1 MSNDAK
7 STGVKRRDFLKVLGA
22 AGATAGTVGCT
33 SEKVGKLIPY
43 LVHPDETVAGV
54 STYYATT
61 CRECAASCGIIAE
74 TRDGRTTKLE
84 GNPEHP
90 LNRGA
95 LCARGQSAVQGLYNP
110 DRLRGPM
117 VKENG
122 AWKSVDWEAALAL
135 LSQKLGEARSHGGAA
150 NAVFLNQ
157 HETGSF
163 PGFLDAWL
171 AGFGMRPHLS
181 VDFEAD
187 SAAIEANRRTYGVA
201 WPKLSFS
208 DAKLIISF
216 GADFLE
222 TWGMSVPQQL
232 DFADARAKIEGAPR
246 FVYIGPRRS
255 LTGLNAD
262 QWLACKPGTEL
273 AIANALRG
281 SGSTAE
287 AAAQSGVAE
296 ATIVRLQ
303 QELASAKPALVLS
316 GARGANALELALA
329 VAAINQA
336 NRAVGTTI
344 RPADGTAAFDG
355 VARFSEVTDAVE
367 RMRAGQ
373 VPVAFVRGS
382 NPAYALP
389 AAAKFAEAFAKVP
402 FKVSF
407 SMYPDETTELCDL
420 VLPDLHSLESWG
432 DADAGRGAVSLQQPA
447 MDPVFA
453 GTRATADVLIQLSR
467 KDPAN
472 AARYPATDYRAWLM
486 GRFPGGM
493 TAFTATLQKGI
504 GAGTVGSR
512 AAASAAPAVRTPQAV
527 EQTAGDFYLVAYP
540 SPVLGDGRGA
550 NKPWLQE
557 LPDPV
562 TKVLWSS
569 WVEIHPETANRL
581 GIERGDI
588 VEVATANGKVRA
600 PAYLYL
606 GIRPDTIG
614 LALGQGHGAATKVD
628 DFDGKH
634 NDKVPT
640 QWGYGRYARN
650 IGVRAHD
657 LLGIGTDN
665 AGGFVLASTRASLM
679 KTGDS
684 EILVSTEGSARQH
697 GRGIAQAVPIA
708 TLLATPRGGVAPAPE
723 GAAAPGATSGA
734 EVKAE
739 GKQEGHEK
747 AEGGHEIAGEPSGAF
762 LPGLRSPVAADA
774 QGVLG
779 APTADDHGK
788 EKGLYARNHWSGM
801 ANRRWAMTIDL
812 ARCTGCS
819 ACVTACYAENNIPT
833 VGAAWQNATVFAVA
847 KPGFNITR
855 GREMNWLRL
864 ERYFE
869 GADDGKFTEDFES
882 RFVPML
888 CQHCGNAPCE
898 PVCPVYATYHAPD
911 GLNVQVYNRCVGTR
925 YCSNNCPYKVRYFN
939 WFGYGEEDRK
949 QYAFPEPLNWQLNPD
964 VTVRTKGVMEKCTFC
979 VQRIRESETRAKS
992 EGRALVADEFTT
1004 ACSQACPSRAIIFGD
1019 AADPAWSVSKQVED
1033 RRAYHVF
1040 EELNTYTAVV
1050 YLKKVNHARPQ
1061 MVAVAQ
1067 PEGLGDGNHPGPA
1080 SPVRT

>member
-1 MSNDAK
+1 MSNDTG
-7 STGVKRRDFLKVLGA
+7 SNGVKRRDFLKVLGT
-22 AGATAGTVGCT
+22 AGATVTTIGCST
-33 SEKVGKLIPY
+33 DKVTKLIPY
-43 LVHPDETVAGV
+43 LVHPEQTVSGV
-54 STYYATT
+54 STYYAST
-61 CRECAASCGIIAE
+61 CRECAAACGIIAE

-84 GNPEHP
+84 GNAEHP

-95 LCARGQSAVQGLYNP
+95 LCARGQSALQGLYNP
-110 DRLRGPM
+110 DRFRGPM

-122 AWKSVDWEAALAL
+122 AWKPIAWDAALTL
-135 LSQKLGEARSHGGAA
+135 VSQKLGDARSRSVAGNGI
-150 NAVFLNQ
+150 FLNQ

-171 AGFGMRPHLS
+171 SGFGMKPHLS

-187 SAAIEANRRTYGVA
+187 SAVLEANRRAYGVA
-201 WPKLSFS
+201 WPKLSFG
-208 DAKLIISF
+208 DAKLIVSF

-246 FVYIGPRRS
+246 FVYIGARRS

-262 QWLACKPGTEL
+262 QWLACKPGSEL
-273 AIANALRG
+273 AIANALAGKG
-281 SGSTAE
+281 SIAD
-287 AAAQSGVAE
+287 AAAQSGVAQ
-296 ATIVRLQ
+296 ATLTRLQ
-303 QELASAKPALVLS
+303 QELASAQPALVLAGGS
-316 GARGANALELALA
+316 AANALDLALA
-329 VAAINQA
+329 VAAINQSSG
-336 NRAVGTTI
+336 AVGVTI
-344 RPADGTAAFDG
+344 RPAEALGAYDG
-355 VARFSEVTDAVE
+355 VAHYGDVVAATE

-373 VPVAFVRGS
+373 VPIAFVRGV
-382 NPAYALP
+382 NPAYSLP
-389 AAAKFAEAFAKVP
+389 ASAKFAEGFAKVP

-407 SMYPDETTELCDL
+407 SLYPDETTELCDL
-420 VLPDLHSLESWG
+420 ILPDLHSLESWG
-432 DADAGRGAVSLQQPA
+432 DADAAKGMISLQQPA
-447 MDPVFA
+447 MDPVFT
-453 GTRATADVLIQLSR
+453 GGPRATADVLMQLAQ

-472 AARYPATDYRAWLM
+472 AAKYAQTDYRSWLM
-486 GRFPGGM
+486 SRFPGGM
-493 TAFTATLQKGI
+493 SAFTAALQKGVA
-504 GAGTVGSR
+504 AGSFAPR
-512 AAASAAPAVRTPQAV
+512 AVVASTALPAAQPI
-527 EQTAGDFYLVAYP
+527 EQTQGAYFLVTYL
-540 SPVLGDGRGA
+540 SPVHGDGRGA

-569 WVEIHPETANRL
+569 WVEIHPETANTL

-588 VEVATANGKVRA
+588 VEVGTAHGKVRA

-606 GIRPDTIG
+606 GIRPDT
-614 LALGQGHGAATKVD
+614 LALAIGQGHASVAKLAD
-628 DFDGKH
+628 HDGK
-634 NDKVPT
+634 NTKSVPT

-657 LLGIGTDN
+657 LLGSGGN
-665 AGGFVLASTRASLM
+665 AAGGFSLVSTKASLT
-679 KTGDS
+679 KTADR

-697 GRGIAQAVPIA
+697 GRGIAQAIPMRE
-708 TLLATPRGGVAPAPE
+708 LLAG
-723 GAAAPGATSGA
+723 GAATADGQA
-734 EVKAE
+734 KKE
-739 GKQEGHEK
+739 GEREEH
-747 AEGGHEIAGEPSGAF
+747 IAGEPGHAF

-774 QGVLG
+774 QGELG
-779 APTADDHGK
+779 SPTAKDQGK
-788 EKGLYARNHWSGM
+788 NKGMYAPDHWSGM

-833 VGAAWQNATVFAVA
+833 VGASWQNATVYAVA

-869 GADDGKFTEDFES
+869 GADEGQFTEDFEA

-949 QYAFPEPLNWQLNPD
+949 QYAFPEPLNQQLNPD
-964 VTVRTKGVMEKCTFC
+964 VTVRGKGVMEKCTMC
-979 VQRIRESETRAKS
+979 VQRIREAEMRAKS
-992 EGRALVADEFTT
+992 EGRALVADEFTV
-1004 ACSQACPSRAIIFGD
+1004 ACAQACPSRAITFGD
-1019 AADPAWSVSKQVED
+1019 AADPSWTVSSLVGD

-1050 YLKKVNHARPQ
+1050 YLKKVIHA
-1061 MVAVAQ
+1061 
-1067 PEGLGDGNHPGPA
+1067 GPA
-1080 SPVRT
+1080 SPAGA